1 MQPEPLSA
9 SHNITHQQIV
19 FASETNS
26 QHGQRCSDDL
36 QDSLQPHPGELWGE
50 PPVGGPAGYATRPD
64 DANNRVQIGEP
75 DGLKAMAS
83 PSPPPRDRITEYE
96 NALASSPRKHA
107 DGPLFEVIK
116 GSTKPGDKSSPI
128 AKLPNG
134 AYISLQTTMNTNPS
148 QGPILTLRRGLD
160 TRYCPPFAERSRR
173 CVPCLSPLPW
183 CSYYPTRV
191 AGGFRS
197 LLPWPTLPRRR
208 GIPLSAGRQW

>member
-1 MQPEPLSA
+1 MRVTKSLSRKRWRGGGCRRRGGGGLGG
-9 SHNITHQQIV
+9 SIMHL
-19 FASETNS
+19 
-26 QHGQRCSDDL
+26 GR
-36 QDSLQPHPGELWGE
+36 GWGGGRRG
-50 PPVGGPAGYATRPD
+50 VG
-64 DANNRVQIGEP
+64 
-75 DGLKAMAS
+75 
-83 PSPPPRDRITEYE
+83 ITEYE